1 MKSLESAMK
10 DLAEVKVKQ
19 VSEDGD
25 QNLSKLKQEIDQ
37 QFRLVNDNIIK
48 SENKTKE
55 IFERVEKAQASHIQ
69 EVKDLTESKICQ
81 QK

>member
-25 QNLSKLKQEIDQ
+25 QNLSKLKQEIYH
-37 QFRLVNDNIIK
+37 QFQLINDNIIK
-48 SENKTKE
+48 SENKTKD
-55 IFERVEKAQASHIQ
+55 ILERVEKAQTNNIQ
-69 EVKDLTESKICQ
+69 EVKD
-81 QK
+81 